1 MVWFGWQGVDWVPPL
16 MSGLSVFGFVEG
28 STAIARGQDNP
39 VELRVGAELKLIKA
53 LKLTG
58 AVTRGLTDGA
68 ADWGV
73 SMGLALRF

>member
-1 MVWFGWQGVDWVPPL
+1 VAQLDL
-16 MSGLSVFGFVEG
+16 LHARRSGL
-28 STAIARGQDNP
+28 ARQDDP
-39 VELRVGAELKLIKA
+39 VELRVRAELRLVKA

-58 AVTRGLTDGA
+58 SVTRGLTDGA